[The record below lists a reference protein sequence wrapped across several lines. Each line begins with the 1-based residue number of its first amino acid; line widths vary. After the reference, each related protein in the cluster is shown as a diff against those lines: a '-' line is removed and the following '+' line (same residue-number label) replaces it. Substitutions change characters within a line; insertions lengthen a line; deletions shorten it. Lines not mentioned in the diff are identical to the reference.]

1 VARCRLF
8 RELLGKGLYGKNSGK
23 PYTTL
28 HPCTVADRYL
38 PHGPGP
44 LAEYVERMCRR
55 EKIDPV
61 LVCYDGEDYILKD
74 GFHRLEA
81 ALRLGRKSILAKI
94 TPGTRSEMTAEWQRY
109 LAELKSNLA
118 NPAKPIG

>member
-1 VARCRLF
+1 MSSRAPKRLSVNSNSQLRRLQIERICLDF
-8 RELLGKGLYGKNSGK
+8 QPRENLIDES
-23 PYTTL
+23 
-28 HPCTVADRYL
+28 V
-38 PHGPGP
+38 
-44 LAEYVERMCRR
+44 AEYVERMRRR

-61 LVCYDGEDYILKD
+61 LVCYDRKDYVLKD

-94 TPGTRSEMTAEWQRY
+94 TSGTRSEMTAEWQRY

-118 NPAKPIG
+118 TPPKPTG